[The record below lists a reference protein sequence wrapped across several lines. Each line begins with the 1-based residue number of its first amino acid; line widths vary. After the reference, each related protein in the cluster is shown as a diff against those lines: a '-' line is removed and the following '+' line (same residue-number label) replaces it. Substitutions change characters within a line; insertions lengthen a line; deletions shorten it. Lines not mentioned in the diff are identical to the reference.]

1 LNFII
6 DTDASFCIFYQILF
20 PGAIMEM
27 TESSKAEFFKR
38 SYVAVDGLWF
48 MKTEERY
55 NFDIALD
62 IDTEVWKII
71 QKIQVRYLKE
81 LIQNR
86 TGFEALLECFAVKLQ
101 LDGFQFEMKK
111 VDQNQAEFL
120 VLKCPWLEKLRKA
133 NREHLAGKI
142 GGRICSTEYSGWAK
156 EFGDTIQFKLD
167 GQLCDGCEKCR
178 LVFTDK
184 KK

>member
-1 LNFII
+1 LPISDII
-6 DTDASFCIFYQILF
+6 YHIIL
-20 PGAIMEM
+20 PGAIMQM
-27 TESSKAEFFKR
+27 TENDKAEYFKR

-71 QKIQVRYLKE
+71 PKIQARFLKE
-81 LIQNR
+81 IIQNR
-86 TGFEALLECFAVKLQ
+86 AGFEALIECFAVKLQ

-111 VDQNQAEFL
+111 VDQNRAEFL
-120 VLKCPWLEKLRKA
+120 VLQCPWLEKLRKA
-133 NREHLAGKI
+133 KREHLAGKI

-156 EFGDTIQFKLD
+156 EFGDDISFELGGK
-167 GQLCDGCEKCR
+167 LCDNCERCT
-178 LVFTDK
+178 LIFTNK
-184 KK
+184 K